1 MLLTTKWLHVFLKGG
16 GIMAQVNKSAQEATN
31 GVKKKEITVKVYFDS
46 RETATKKGAH
56 AIGCRN

>member
-1 MLLTTKWLHVFLKGG
+1 
-16 GIMAQVNKSAQEATN
+16 MAQVNQNAQKATTE
-31 GVKKKEITVKVYFDS
+31 VKKKEIKVKVYFDS

>member
-1 MLLTTKWLHVFLKGG
+1 
-16 GIMAQVNKSAQEATN
+16 MAQVNKSAQEATN

>member
-1 MLLTTKWLHVFLKGG
+1 MKGG
-16 GIMAQVNKSAQEATN
+16 GIMAQVNQNAQKTNTEA
-31 GVKKKEITVKVYFDS
+31 KKKEITVKVYFDS

>member
-1 MLLTTKWLHVFLKGG
+1 MKGG